1 MAEMEMPPPVVG
13 KGRCSYGYLR
23 IVSWWMTVFVE
34 EFRGD
39 AYLVVPIH
47 GIAVEGIIEE
57 IIGIL
62 KSCQYSCVE
71 DGGEVERTNFS
82 VAEGQPKDIPRYRS
96 GVCDT
101 EELLVHYSSGGILS
115 RVCICFDFS
124 ANLAVGSAGSP
135 WFQNFGS
142 QEVFERED
150 GRIIREGEE
159 LSVEDDPP
167 LALFRSQVLNIWK
180 QRQRESDGSSIGEE
194 DLHFVTFDEGEV
206 RYGRFCWKLAHGF
219 RISFFFPQ
227 GISPSGALFQ
237 RDVVRQR

>member
-1 MAEMEMPPPVVG
+1 
-13 KGRCSYGYLR
+13 
-23 IVSWWMTVFVE
+23 MTVFVE

-115 RVCICFDFS
+115 RVCSCFDFS

-135 WFQNFGS
+135 WFQDFGS

-150 GRIIREGEE
+150 GHIIREGEE

-194 DLHFVTFDEGEV
+194 DLHFFSRKGFLHLARYFSEMLFDKGSDSV
-206 RYGRFCWKLAHGF
+206 RCFPRKI
-219 RISFFFPQ
+219 RICNFYVWRSV
-227 GISPSGALFQ
+227 LFHPFIASESENPCN
-237 RDVVRQR
+237 